1 MKMKRRMFTLLLAA
15 IMVLSYI
22 QVPSMAAAE
31 VLPDNEP
38 IESTFTDAAFLTAVR
53 EVIGKTDGE
62 HIYRSDVENITA
74 LEIQGKK
81 IANLDGIQHFTSLK
95 ELYCWNNDLLELD
108 LSYNPNLEV
117 LDCSFNI
124 DMESLTLSNCFKLK
138 SLDCNYTALQ
148 DLDVSKN
155 PDLTSLVCYST
166 KLSSL
171 DISNNLLL
179 ETLDVYDAHL
189 VTLDI
194 TNNIRL
200 TSLDCSCNDMCA
212 VDSVVGVENCTLLQ
226 EDDAFV
232 FEPQN
237 VVERGHSWNS
247 GVVTAVPTCGQKGEL
262 TYACTHCGITKTED
276 IAATGQDAP
285 DADHS
290 WGSGVVTV
298 VPTCIQK
305 GEMTYTCT
313 SCGKTKTEEIAATGQ
328 DAPDADH
335 SWDSGVVTITPTCTQ
350 KGETTYTCTN
360 CGKTRTE
367 DIAVT
372 EHNYSADWKSDETNH
387 WHGCVC
393 GEIMDKSIHVK
404 TWDKDSSYHWE
415 KCNIC
420 GWVNTAKT
428 DHVYDDAQDTT
439 CNICSYERT
448 VTPPVGPVSP
458 ISPAPPVSGG
468 SSYDYYIINAT
479 TGEGGSITP
488 NGRVSVRENKNQ
500 AFTII
505 PDEGYA
511 VADVLV
517 DGKSV
522 GAVIEYTFEKV
533 SKSHTIKVTFRE
545 SSTGYKAC
553 LKNEICPIWPYT
565 DASTTAWYHNG
576 VHYCIENELMSGYGS
591 NRFGPNDTLTRG
603 MLVQILY
610 NKADRPAVSGDSP
623 FDDMAP
629 NAWYIDAM
637 KWAAANGIVE
647 GYGNDRFGPD
657 DPITREQLAVMLWR
671 YADSPAISE
680 ALNNF
685 VDKGKA
691 SEYAL
696 NALRWAVK
704 NGIMYGKNNGVLD
717 PRGNAT
723 RAEVAAMLQRYM
735 TSEG

>member
-1 MKMKRRMFTLLLAA
+1 
-15 IMVLSYI
+15 
-22 QVPSMAAAE
+22 MAAAE

-468 SSYDYYIINAT
+468 SYYIINAT

>member
-1 MKMKRRMFTLLLAA
+1 
-15 IMVLSYI
+15 
-22 QVPSMAAAE
+22 
-31 VLPDNEP
+31 
-38 IESTFTDAAFLTAVR
+38 
-53 EVIGKTDGE
+53 
-62 HIYRSDVENITA
+62 
-74 LEIQGKK
+74 
-81 IANLDGIQHFTSLK
+81 
-95 ELYCWNNDLLELD
+95 
-108 LSYNPNLEV
+108 
-117 LDCSFNI
+117 
-124 DMESLTLSNCFKLK
+124 
-138 SLDCNYTALQ
+138 
-148 DLDVSKN
+148 
-155 PDLTSLVCYST
+155 
-166 KLSSL
+166 
-171 DISNNLLL
+171 
-179 ETLDVYDAHL
+179 
-189 VTLDI
+189 
-194 TNNIRL
+194 
-200 TSLDCSCNDMCA
+200 MCA

-290 WGSGVVTV
+290 WDSGTVTITPTCTQKGEMTYICTGCGKTKPEEIAATGQNAPDADHSWDSGVVTV

-591 NRFGPNDTLTRG
+591 NRFG
-603 MLVQILY
+603 QI
-610 NKADRPAVSGDSP
+610 G
-623 FDDMAP
+623 
-629 NAWYIDAM
+629 
-637 KWAAANGIVE
+637 
-647 GYGNDRFGPD
+647 
-657 DPITREQLAVMLWR
+657 
-671 YADSPAISE
+671 
-680 ALNNF
+680 
-685 VDKGKA
+685 
-691 SEYAL
+691 
-696 NALRWAVK
+696 
-704 NGIMYGKNNGVLD
+704 
-717 PRGNAT
+717 
-723 RAEVAAMLQRYM
+723 RAHV
-735 TSEG
+735 